1 MKNRFRKIALICLT
15 AMAVAVSADVYS
27 QTPDTTVFKSETKVR
42 QKQFDEFF
50 EKFPPEKMKG
60 AVRLFIESRFV
71 MKGDSTRIKFAFN
84 PAHVSSIK
92 VETAGA
98 ATREDIKKGRWTA
111 VVKPVR
117 SGYLKVVTR
126 LDGAN
131 TSMGSPVI
139 IVLEPDEYK
148 EVRTKADEFEAKGD
162 LNGFNE
168 YFNSKYSKYIRALP
182 MF

>member
-1 MKNRFRKIALICLT
+1 MKNRFSKIALICLT

-27 QTPDTTVFKSETKVR
+27 QTPDTSVFKSETKAR

-50 EKFPPEKMKG
+50 EKFPPEKMEG
-60 AVRLFIESRFV
+60 AVRVFVESRFV
-71 MKGDSTRIKFAFN
+71 LKGDSTRVKFAFN
-84 PAHVSSIK
+84 PARVYSISL
-92 VETAGA
+92 ETAGVA
-98 ATREDIKKGRWTA
+98 PREDIKKGRWTA

-126 LDGAN
+126 LDGGI
-131 TSMGSPVI
+131 TSMGSPII

-148 EVRTKADEFEAKGD
+148 EVRAKADEFDAKGD
-162 LNGFNE
+162 LKGFNQ